1 MTTEE
6 ILQSY
11 APYNGYPEF
20 REAMAAYA
28 CHSFNNNPYPAES
41 IAGEAWVRGVEAAM
55 RIGLGSR
62 P

>member
-1 MTTEE
+1 MTDDE

-11 APYNGYPEF
+11 APYNSRPEF
-20 REAMAAYA
+20 SQGMAAYA
-28 CHSFNNNPYPAES
+28 CRSTTNPYPADS
-41 IAGEAWVRGVEAAM
+41 IAAQAWARGFEAAM

>member
-1 MTTEE
+1 MTKE

-20 REAMAAYA
+20 REGMAAYA
-28 CHSFNNNPYPAES
+28 VGSFSNPYSAES
-41 IAGEAWVRGVEAAM
+41 IAFEAWNKGLEAAM
-55 RIGLGSR
+55 RIGLGTR

>member
-1 MTTEE
+1 MTDDE

-11 APYNGYPEF
+11 TPYNGRPEF
-20 REAMAAYA
+20 REGMAAYA
-28 CHSFNNNPYPAES
+28 CGSTANPYPADS
-41 IAGEAWVRGVEAAM
+41 IAAQAWARGFEAAV